1 MVQISEKE
9 FMKYEQRRLEV
20 LADTIRDCKISLYE
34 ISKGT
39 RIKYDTLL
47 RAMRRQPIRPENEH
61 RIRIYICRHHG
72 MTWDDIDNMI
82 DNYNYGIS
90 ENQTD

>member
-9 FMKYEQRRLEV
+9 YIVNEQRRLDD
-20 LADTIRDCKISLYE
+20 LAHLIGDSGISLYE

-47 RAMRRQPIRPENEH
+47 RAMRRQPIRPENEA
-61 RIRIYICRHHG
+61 RIRLYVQIKNSSKNE
-72 MTWDDIDNMI
+72 DDNR
-82 DNYNYGIS
+82 
-90 ENQTD
+90 

>member
-9 FMKYEQRRLEV
+9 YIVNEQRRLDD
-20 LADTIRDCKISLYE
+20 LAHLIGDCGISLYE

-47 RAMRRQPIRPENEH
+47 RAMRRQPIRPENEA
-61 RIRIYICRHHG
+61 RIRLYVQIKNSSKNE
-72 MTWDDIDNMI
+72 DDNR
-82 DNYNYGIS
+82 
-90 ENQTD
+90 

>member
-9 FMKYEQRRLEV
+9 YIVNEQRRLDD
-20 LADTIRDCKISLYE
+20 LAHLIGDSGISLYE

-47 RAMRRQPIRPENEH
+47 RAMRRQPIRPENEA
-61 RIRIYICRHHG
+61 RIRLYINIRK
-72 MTWDDIDNMI
+72 DN
-82 DNYNYGIS
+82 GIS
-90 ENQTD
+90 ENQIDRP